1 VCVLITRY
9 SDFYIIFLC
18 DYATLLDRCVFF
30 RHICIRVQLKKYR
43 TKTQE
48 KCKMIGELAL
58 GAWLCLVGYII
69 WFFALSKDYVPLTGK
84 ETTLLWKLH
93 KKQTHCSS
101 TKFETVRHKN
111 KVVGFR
117 CACGYEYLS
126 KRLITQRDRRARALD
141 VSRKNA
147 RTHTSQE
154 EPVYL
159 ERYE

>member
-1 VCVLITRY
+1 
-9 SDFYIIFLC
+9 
-18 DYATLLDRCVFF
+18 
-30 RHICIRVQLKKYR
+30 
-43 TKTQE
+43 
-48 KCKMIGELAL
+48 MIGELAL
-58 GAWLCLVGYII
+58 AIWLFLVAYII
-69 WFFALSKDYVPLTGK
+69 WFLGLAKDYVPLTGR

-117 CACGYEYLS
+117 CACGYQYLS
-126 KRLITQRDRRARALD
+126 KHLITQHDRRALALD
-141 VSRKNA
+141 VPRKSA
-147 RTHTSQE
+147 CTSQE